1 MLFPPEITA
10 LQKKFTFFDKNLT
23 HKDFANLAP
32 FIHPKKFKKGEII
45 LSAGDVCDEFYFIIN
60 GLLRSFHRM
69 PNGVEKTYVI
79 CRENNIF
86 TEHSSFISQTPSTDF
101 LETLEDTEVLYIK
114 YSDLMTLFGQY
125 HAWESVGRKIS
136 DINYIVSKDRLRS
149 MMNDDA
155 ITRYKRFLHS
165 YQNILQR
172 IPQNIIASYLGITP
186 QSLCRLKKGFES

>member
-1 MLFPPEITA
+1 
-10 LQKKFTFFDKNLT
+10 
-23 HKDFANLAP
+23 
-32 FIHPKKFKKGEII
+32 
-45 LSAGDVCDEFYFIIN
+45 
-60 GLLRSFHRM
+60 M
-69 PNGVEKTYVI
+69 PNGAEKTFVI

-101 LETLEDTEVLYIK
+101 LETLEDTEVLFIK
-114 YSDLMTLFGQY
+114 YDDLMTLFNQY

-136 DINYIVSKDRLRS
+136 DINYIVSNDRLRS

-165 YQNILQR
+165 YQNILPR

-186 QSLCRLKKGFES
+186 QSLSRLKKGLES